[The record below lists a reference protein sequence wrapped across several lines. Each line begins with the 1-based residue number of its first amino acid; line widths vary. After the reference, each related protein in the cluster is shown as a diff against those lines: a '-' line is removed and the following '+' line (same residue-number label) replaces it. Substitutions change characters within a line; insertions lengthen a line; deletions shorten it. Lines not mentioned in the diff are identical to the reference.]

1 MTPLVR
7 PGVCRDAKHGKTDSL
22 DFLAVVHIR
31 AGILTD
37 SKTERLQ
44 LIKRRSCWERMI
56 ARNAS
61 QGRKILDPYNQLYA
75 QGEW

>member
-1 MTPLVR
+1 MTPFVR
-7 PGVCRDAKHGKTDSL
+7 PGVCRDAKHGETRFAGL
-22 DFLAVVHIR
+22 LVVVHIM

-37 SKTERLQ
+37 SEAERLQ

-61 QGRKILDPYNQLYA
+61 QGRKILDPYNQLCA
-75 QGEW
+75 QEKG